1 MFYNYFALMYFKV
14 SMRHN
19 PAKNFIDGYYRLVE
33 SYRNADDRICHRTLL
48 NVGFMEDITSGEQ
61 LNKIQKILTHK
72 CSNSTGELFEVDYE
86 ETDPVVLGYIDRLYE
101 QLVLKG
107 SVDISTKQGDSKRA
121 NAGAKK
127 DWQTIDINSLRNRD
141 VREIGSEW
149 LCFQALGQL
158 NLLGFLSG
166 LGWEEEDI
174 NLAMTH
180 IISRAVYP
188 ASELETVRWIRE
200 NSSVCEIT
208 GYPIEKITK
217 DRLYKISLR
226 LFAIKLEIEE
236 FLSFGTNTLFDITD
250 KIVIYDLTNFF
261 FEGRK
266 NSSSLAR
273 FGRSK
278 EKRNDC
284 KLVVLALVVN
294 PEGFIKYSSILEGNV
309 SDPSTLES
317 MINDLR
323 LKTSANAKKAV
334 IVMDAGIATDSNL
347 KLIREKGYDYLCVT
361 RSTMKDYILHGDK
374 DDTITVRDNRKQKIA
389 LQKVSSSKNDDYYL
403 RVESE
408 TKKRKERS
416 MNDQFQERFET
427 GLKKIVASLTKKGGI
442 KQEDKVHERVGRLKQ
457 KYPSIQRHYL
467 IEYEVEVKESQPQSK
482 RMGNGKQNQEQRVV
496 KAIRWT
502 VKETDEI
509 NQNSGVYFLRTS
521 IEESERILWET
532 YNTIREIE
540 YTNRV
545 LKKDLDLRPIYHQKD
560 ESTMAHLHLGLLA
573 YQVVNTIRFQ
583 LKMKY
588 EDSIDNEIHCCWK
601 EIVRIMNTQ
610 KVVTTTAQ
618 NKSDEVIIIRRCSEP
633 NEKVQMIY
641 DKLKYKYTPFTKKKS
656 VVHKQKFRELYP
668 NEQQEINSA

>member
-1 MFYNYFALMYFKV
+1 
-14 SMRHN
+14 MRHN

-61 LNKIQKILTHK
+61 LNKIQKILTHR
-72 CSNSTGELFEVDYE
+72 CSNSSGELFEVDYG
-86 ETDPVVLGYIDRLYE
+86 ETDPVVLGYIDRLYG

-107 SVDISTKQGDSKRA
+107 SVDIATNQENSKRS

-127 DWQTIDINSLRNRD
+127 DWQTIDMNSLRNRD

-149 LCFQALGQL
+149 LCYQALRQL
-158 NLLGFLSG
+158 NLAGFLSG
-166 LGWEEEDI
+166 LGWEEADI

-180 IISRAVYP
+180 IISRSVYP

-226 LFAIKLEIEE
+226 LFAIKGEIEE
-236 FLSFGTNTLFDITD
+236 FLSFRTNTLFDITD

-294 PEGFIKYSSILEGNV
+294 PEGFIKYSSILEGNA

-374 DDTITVRDNRKQKIA
+374 DETITVSDNRKQKIA

-403 RVESE
+403 RVQSE

-416 MNDQFQERFET
+416 MNNQFQERFET

-467 IEYEVEVKESQPQSK
+467 IEYEVEAKESQPQSK
-482 RMGNGKQNQEQRVV
+482 RVGNGKQNQEQRVV

-502 VKETDEI
+502 VKETEEI

-521 IEESERILWET
+521 IEETERILWET

-545 LKKDLDLRPIYHQKD
+545 LKNDLDLRPIYHQKD

-583 LKMKY
+583 LKIKN
-588 EDSIDNEIHCCWK
+588 EDPLDNEIHCCWK
-601 EIVRIMNTQ
+601 EIVRIMNSQ
-610 KVVTTTAQ
+610 KAVTTTAQ
-618 NKSDEVIIIRRCSEP
+618 NKSDEVIVIRRCSEP
-633 NEKVQMIY
+633 NEKVKMIY
-641 DKLKYKYTPFTKKKS
+641 DKLNYKYTPFTKKKS
-656 VVHKQKFRELYP
+656 VVHKQKFREIYHDGHQDIRP
-668 NEQQEINSA
+668 G

>member
-1 MFYNYFALMYFKV
+1 MYFKV

-19 PAKNFIDGYYRLVE
+19 PVKNFIDGYYRLVE

-48 NVGFMEDITSGEQ
+48 NIGFMEDITSGEQ
-61 LNKIQKILTHK
+61 LHKIQKVLTHK
-72 CSNSTGELFEVDYE
+72 CSNSTGELFEVDYG
-86 ETDPVVLGYIDRLYE
+86 ETDPVVLRYVDCLYE
-101 QLVLKG
+101 QLLLKG
-107 SVDISTKQGDSKRA
+107 NVDIAAKPGNSQRSTARA
-121 NAGAKK
+121 GK
-127 DWQTIDINSLRNRD
+127 DWQTVDMNSLRNRD

-149 LCFQALGQL
+149 LCYQALLQL
-158 NLLGFLSG
+158 NLTGFLCG

-217 DRLYKISLR
+217 DRLYRISLR
-226 LFAIKLEIEE
+226 LFAINHEIEQ
-236 FLSFGTNTLFDITD
+236 FFSFRTNTLFDITD

-266 NSSSLAR
+266 DFSRLAR

-294 PEGFIKYSSILEGNV
+294 PEGFIKYSSILEGNA
-309 SDPSTLES
+309 SDPSTLEA

-323 LKTSANAKKAV
+323 LKTSENAKKAV
-334 IVMDAGIATDSNL
+334 VVMDAGITSEANL
-347 KLIREKGYDYLCVT
+347 KMIREKGYDYLCVT
-361 RSTMKDYILHGDK
+361 RSRVKDYIVPEDK
-374 DDTITVRDNRKQKIA
+374 DDMITVTDIRKQKIT
-389 LQKVSSSKNDDYYL
+389 LQKVSSPKNEDYYL

-416 MNDQFQERFET
+416 MNDQFRERFEA
-427 GLKKIVASLTKKGGI
+427 GLEKIAVCLTKKGGI

-457 KYPSIQRHYL
+457 KYPSIQRHYR
-467 IEYEVEVKESQPQSK
+467 IEYEVEAKEHRPQSK
-482 RMGNGKQNQEQRVV
+482 RGDKEKQKQKQEQRIV
-496 KAIRWT
+496 KAMRWT
-502 VKETDEI
+502 VEETEEI
-509 NQNSGVYFLRTS
+509 NRNNGVYFLRTS

-545 LKKDLDLRPIYHQKD
+545 LKNDLNLRPIYHQKD

-583 LKMKY
+583 LKMKN
-588 EDSIDNEIHCCWK
+588 EDPLDNEIHSCWK
-601 EIVRIMNTQ
+601 EIVRIMNAQ
-610 KVVTTTAQ
+610 KTVTTTAQ

-633 NEKVQMIY
+633 NEKVRMIY

-656 VVHKQKFRELYP
+656 VVHKQKFRELYQ
-668 NEQQEINSA
+668 NEQQMIRPG